1 MNELTNQQ
9 PKFSVALQSDAYKK
23 LINNT
28 LGDKQRAL
36 NFIANISTAVSQNP
50 ALQECTNASII
61 SAGLMAETLGLS
73 MSPTLGQSYLV
84 PFNNTKQNCK
94 QAQFQLGYKGYIQLA
109 MRSGQYK
116 KLNVVVIKEGELV
129 SYDPLTEDL
138 IVNIDYDDI
147 DRDKKPTVGYYAMF
161 EYLNGFKK
169 SIYWSK
175 NRMVA
180 HAKKYSTAYKRDLEK
195 GWKTSFWSTDFDSMA
210 LKTMLRQLISKWG
223 VMSIELQK
231 AYVSDMG
238 VLNEKE
244 EVEYVDNIKD
254 TAVEVKEEV
263 EADANTGE
271 VLEIE
276 KPKAKAK
283 KAVKEEVKEET
294 QTDTFVD
301 DPY

>member
-1 MNELTNQQ
+1 MNELTTNQ

-116 KLNVVVIKEGELV
+116 KLNVVVIKEGEFV

-147 DRDKKPTVGYYAMF
+147 DRDQKPTVGYYAMF

-175 NRMVA
+175 NRMLA

-195 GWKTSFWSTDFDSMA
+195 GWKMSFWSTDFDSMA

-244 EVEYVDNIKD
+244 EVEYVDNIK
-254 TAVEVKEEV
+254 EEV

-283 KAVKEEVKEET
+283 KVVKEEVKEET
-294 QTDTFVD
+294 QTDTFAD

>member
-147 DRDKKPTVGYYAMF
+147 DRDQKPTVGYYAMF

-195 GWKTSFWSTDFDSMA
+195 GWKMSFWSTDFDSMA

-271 VLEIE
+271 ILEIE

-283 KAVKEEVKEET
+283 KVVKEEEKEET